1 MSEYENDERMGRFL
15 EAMEYM
21 RKRDE
26 EHILAAAE
34 QSLAEVHTSD
44 CPPPLTWHP
53 YYRGKTH
60 LLDWL
65 NGVGP
70 LAEAGWSI
78 RLPKPRRVTM
88 ASADDLYPSAELSF
102 DVITMTKQ
110 RAWGP
115 APWTGEPFHYEWYVG
130 TDELGRQIAG
140 DSSIIYEEGV
150 RRWQALGLHP

>member
-1 MSEYENDERMGRFL
+1 MSYEDDEFIERFS
-15 EAMEYM
+15 EMAEHA
-21 RKRDE
+21 RKRHEADV
-26 EHILAAAE
+26 LAAAE
-34 QSLAEVHTSD
+34 QSLTEVSSAE

-53 YYRGKTH
+53 YYRAKTF

-65 NGVGP
+65 NGVGD
-70 LAEAGWSI
+70 LTHCEQVI
-78 RLPKPRRVTM
+78 RFPKPRRIAM
-88 ASADDLYPSAELSF
+88 LRSDEEFAISEASF

-115 APWTGEPFHYEWYVG
+115 APWTGEPFHYEWFIG

-140 DSSIIYEEGV
+140 ESRIVYEEGL